1 MITGRINQVTTRENS
16 TSFFFNPFF
25 LKPGKKKK
33 KGEKKKKGQERSTH
47 IFMCFFFV
55 YEKVERTPLNL
66 LGSKKESLNLV
77 SK

>member
-16 TSFFFNPFF
+16 TSFFFNLFF
-25 LKPGKKKK
+25 LKPGK